1 MFDLVAH
8 PLFDKFILFLIL
20 LSSIMLVIDEPPLRE
35 CTKDSCM
42 AIKGTIEVLDF
53 IVTVLFIIE
62 MLLKLIALGA
72 FMHKGA
78 YARDAWN
85 NLDGFLVS
93 MSIVG
98 LILNPPFQQA
108 ASGGGNDVN
117 AVRALRSLRAYVVF
131 DHYVLYGATLV

>member
-1 MFDLVAH
+1 
-8 PLFDKFILFLIL
+8 
-20 LSSIMLVIDEPPLRE
+20 
-35 CTKDSCM
+35 
-42 AIKGTIEVLDF
+42 
-53 IVTVLFIIE
+53 
-62 MLLKLIALGA
+62 
-72 FMHKGA
+72 MHKGA

-117 AVRALRSLRAYVVF
+117 AVRALRSLRALRGLRPLRVVRRYPGLKLVVNSIIAAIPKIANVVF
-131 DHYVLYGATLV
+131 VTIFFLKTRLCC

>member
-1 MFDLVAH
+1 
-8 PLFDKFILFLIL
+8 
-20 LSSIMLVIDEPPLRE
+20 
-35 CTKDSCM
+35 
-42 AIKGTIEVLDF
+42 
-53 IVTVLFIIE
+53 

-98 LILNPPFQQA
+98 LILNPPFQRLHRGA
-108 ASGGGNDVN
+108 EMMLMPCVHF
-117 AVRALRSLRAYVVF
+117 VRCGSTWSSTITCCTALPWFEACSKFNYCCDSENCKRSIRNYFLF
-131 DHYVLYGATLV
+131 DYFCNCWGSKLQGTNEFLQ